1 MTTEENKLWVLFEWA
16 AHEDKEVIGLF
27 RSWERARAVAQQR
40 KNEQPSSFHDW
51 EEYLVED

>member
-1 MTTEENKLWVLFEWA
+1 MTTEENKLWVLFEWE

-40 KNEQPSSFHDW
+40 KNGNTALLHDW
-51 EEYLVED
+51 EEYRVEG